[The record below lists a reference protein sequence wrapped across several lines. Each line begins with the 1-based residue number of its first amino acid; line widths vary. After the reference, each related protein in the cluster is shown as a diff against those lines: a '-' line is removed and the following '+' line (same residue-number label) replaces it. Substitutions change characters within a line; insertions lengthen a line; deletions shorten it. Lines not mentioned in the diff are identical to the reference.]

1 VPYWHD
7 ATVALARQFFRQRPG
22 YSRHRSNYWW
32 LGGTRGRIRQ
42 DHRGSNKL
50 AISGDL
56 SAITHASP
64 STGCEWILWDRKNKG
79 KVVSSRLV
87 SESNWLCS
95 IAHARTHGLM
105 ASMHAL
111 HLGMCV
117 CVASWANCWPC
128 GVVRSLSLVSARSS
142 SSPLALLACL
152 SWQPCLAAGGVD
164 QRWRTLLLQ
173 GWGSPGREAA
183 NCFQDLA
190 YHACRFGLFCS
201 LFSAGDTAATT
212 GQWGFYFFFN
222 KKCTGVFRTLDA
234 YMDIII
240 RVQGSSMS
248 DSTAK
253 SLRLP
258 KYIQHMASYEKKHVN
273 ETCKLTNFGY
283 IWWWSL
289 VSRVRDKHQC

>member
-1 VPYWHD
+1 MRCIW
-7 ATVALARQFFRQRPG
+7 A
-22 YSRHRSNYWW
+22 
-32 LGGTRGRIRQ
+32 
-42 DHRGSNKL
+42 
-50 AISGDL
+50 
-56 SAITHASP
+56 
-64 STGCEWILWDRKNKG
+64 
-79 KVVSSRLV
+79 
-87 SESNWLCS
+87 
-95 IAHARTHGLM
+95 
-105 ASMHAL
+105 
-111 HLGMCV
+111 CV
-117 CVASWANCWPC
+117 CVWQVGQIAGHVVWSAPC
-128 GVVRSLSLVSARSS
+128 LWSPRAPRPLPSLC
-142 SSPLALLACL
+142 LLACHD
-152 SWQPCLAAGGVD
+152 SLAAGGVD
-164 QRWRTLLLQ
+164 WRWRMLLLQ

-283 IWWWSL
+283 MMMIPSE
-289 VSRVRDKHQC
+289 